1 MHTTCT
7 ILQERTYNGA
17 IFEMI
22 LIPQMQIERA
32 LFSEMPFTTRE
43 YIPTLSCHIMQRIFH
58 SVIPGKEKS
67 DNNDVSSQ

>member
-17 IFEMI
+17 ISEMI
-22 LIPQMQIERA
+22 LIPQMQIERV
-32 LFSEMPFTTRE
+32 LFSEMSFTTHE

-58 SVIPGKEKS
+58 SVITERKK
-67 DNNDVSSQ
+67 